1 MDHLESLPLE
11 GGGSLEYCVSD
22 SGGAANWL
30 FFHVGTPSAAV
41 LFPHMTEA
49 AARRGIRIVTYS
61 RGGYGASTRSPARAV
76 AQEARNTAALADHLS
91 IATFHV
97 VGWSGGGSSALAC
110 AALLPERVRSCVV
123 LAGSSPREEVGP
135 EWFGWHDPGYVEEL
149 RTLAFG
155 SPETYRQEY
164 EDAAGAIQDDS
175 SDDPTLPEV
184 DRETLARRP
193 ALADAIAD
201 SWKRALEGGVD
212 GWMDDAMAS
221 ARPWGFSVRDI
232 RVPVTIR
239 HGELDTYVRVEHGR
253 WLAANV
259 PDSVAQIL
267 PGHGHVSIVDP
278 FEPVVDALRAG

>member
-164 EDAAGAIQDDS
+164 EDAAGAI
-175 SDDPTLPEV
+175 
-184 DRETLARRP
+184 RR
-193 ALADAIAD
+193 
-201 SWKRALEGGVD
+201 R
-212 GWMDDAMAS
+212 
-221 ARPWGFSVRDI
+221 
-232 RVPVTIR
+232 
-239 HGELDTYVRVEHGR
+239 
-253 WLAANV
+253 
-259 PDSVAQIL
+259 Q
-267 PGHGHVSIVDP
+267 
-278 FEPVVDALRAG
+278 LR